1 MIDAT
6 IEIQEIID
14 EINCKIDGNYNA
26 LDGRTYFC
34 HTKWARIG
42 KTITDANGIVFLITD
57 LSVDEWIIA
66 EQLIVTDPVI
76 NLDGECTLQKP
87 FFITGTK
94 LATNRE
100 WTIATNNLEDKTP
113 LIWLLEIIS
122 ETGYGRESTIERDIV
137 TNLFFLDQ
145 TDPSQYYT
153 VDHRKQVVT
162 PMGNL
167 MQEFIKTVEKIRM
180 WKTVNE
186 YTYKTFSRF
195 GVETDAGAI
204 ENILDA
210 NLSGVSLN
218 ITLSKYRANCKC

>member
-26 LDGRTYFC
+26 LNGRTYFC

-42 KTITDANGIVFLITD
+42 KTITDANGVVFLIID

-76 NLDGECTLQKP
+76 NLDGVCTLQKP

-180 WKTVNE
+180 WKTVTE